1 MFTHLR
7 FNSPTILIIII
18 TVSCFILQMSYESF
32 TEFFILNQGDLINA
46 PYTLLSHM
54 FLHANFSH
62 LLFNMFGVLIFGSLL
77 ETKLKDRQYYALYFG
92 SGLIA
97 GIVGSFIYTA
107 ALGASAGVMALVGAS
122 AYLFPNVVFYL
133 LGVIPMKLR
142 TLAIIYFV
150 YDLIGS
156 FYLPNV
162 ASEAHIIGM
171 FSGIM
176 FGYLYYTKGFNKVNP
191 LSKIRRIEAHISN
204 PKKRNSPER
213 VVIIDSENPSKNNS
227 SKKSKDSSISADEF
241 SKKLY
246 VSAEESDSYLKS
258 NK

>member
-18 TVSCFILQMSYESF
+18 TVSSFILQMSYESF
-32 TEFFILNQGDLINA
+32 TNFLILNQGDLLNA
-46 PYTLLSHM
+46 PHTLLTHM

-62 LLFNMFGVLIFGSLL
+62 LLFNMFGILIFGSLL
-77 ETKLKDRQYYALYFG
+77 ETKLKDRHYYALYFG

-97 GIVGSFIYTA
+97 GFVGSFIYTA

-156 FYLPNV
+156 FFLPNI

-171 FSGIM
+171 FSGIL
-176 FGYLYYTKGFNKVNP
+176 FGYVYYTKRFNNINP
-191 LSKIRRIEAHISN
+191 LSKIRRIEAHIRN
-204 PKKRNSPER
+204 PKKKNSPER
-213 VVIIDSENPSKNNS
+213 VVIIDSEKSSKN
-227 SKKSKDSSISADEF
+227 KHSKDTSISSDEF

-246 VSAEESDSYLKS
+246 VSAQESESYLKS

>member
-1 MFTHLR
+1 MFNHLR
-7 FNSPTILIIII
+7 FTSPTILIVIFTI
-18 TVSCFILQMSYESF
+18 TAFIFQTSNDTITQM
-32 TEFFILNQGDLINA
+32 FILNNGDLFNA
-46 PYTLLSHM
+46 PYTLISHM
-54 FLHANFSH
+54 FLHASFTH

-77 ETKLKDRQYYALYFG
+77 ELKLKDRHYYMLYFG

-122 AYLFPNVVFYL
+122 AYLFPNVIFYL

-171 FSGIM
+171 FSGIL
-176 FGYLYYTKGFNKVNP
+176 FGYLYYTKKLTKINP
-191 LSKIRRIEAHISN
+191 LSNIKRVEAHIQGS
-204 PKKRNSPER
+204 KKNSPQR
-213 VVIIDSENPSKNNS
+213 VVVVDSQLDSNTKNKTSKNSRPNTE
-227 SKKSKDSSISADEF
+227 EF
-241 SKKLY
+241 SKKMY
-246 VSAEESDSYLKS
+246 VTADESNEYLNS

>member
-1 MFTHLR
+1 
-7 FNSPTILIIII
+7 
-18 TVSCFILQMSYESF
+18 MSYDGF
-32 TEFFILNQGDLINA
+32 TELFILNKGDLLNA
-46 PYTLLSHM
+46 PYSLVSHM

-77 ETKLKDRQYYALYFG
+77 ELKLKDRQYYLLYFG

-122 AYLFPNVVFYL
+122 AYLFPNVIFYL

-142 TLAIIYFV
+142 TLAIIYFI

-156 FYLPNV
+156 FYLSNV

-171 FSGIM
+171 FSGIL
-176 FGYLYYTKGFNKVNP
+176 FGYLYYTKKLTKANP
-191 LSKIRRIEAHISN
+191 LSNIQRVEAHIQGS
-204 PKKRNSPER
+204 KKNSPQR
-213 VVIIDSENPSKNNS
+213 VVVVENNS
-227 SKKSKDSSISADEF
+227 ASNNGNNSKKNKSKISSEDF
-241 SKKLY
+241 SKKVY
-246 VSAEESDSYLKS
+246 VTADESSEYLNS